1 MNAVFKALADP
12 IRRQLLD
19 KLHARSGQTLGELC
33 EGYQLTRQAV
43 MKHLAVLAEADLV
56 VTLKQGREKLHY
68 LNPVPIHQIAER
80 WIGKFEHSRLEALAG
95 LKRKLE
101 QDRE

>member
-19 KLHARSGQTLGELC
+19 KLHARSGQTLSELC
-33 EGYQLTRQAV
+33 EGYELTRQAV
-43 MKHLAVLAEADLV
+43 MKHLVLLEEADLV
-56 VTLKQGREKLHY
+56 VTIKQGREKLHY

-80 WIGKFEHSRLEALAG
+80 WIGKFEHARLDALAA

-101 QDRE
+101 RER